1 MSPNTIGFV
10 DREGASAWLN
20 EPAAFGAKRP
30 FIRASRSGEAKLYR
44 YFNTYE
50 FAGYSEW
57 RAKLPSFRI
66 KPRTSIG
73 AIAPDLTDAHEL
85 IAAEDQCICSSPLVA
100 AGDQRHDVAAV
111 GR

>member
-30 FIRASRSGEAKLYR
+30 FIRASRSGEAKFYR

-50 FAGYSEW
+50 FAGLFWMARQIAIIQNKTANLDRRHRSGSNGC
-57 RAKLPSFRI
+57 ARI
-66 KPRTSIG
+66 NCCRRPMH
-73 AIAPDLTDAHEL
+73 LFF
-85 IAAEDQCICSSPLVA
+85 
-100 AGDQRHDVAAV
+100 AV
-111 GR
+111 GRGR